1 MELFTLETLFAV
13 MTVIMAD
20 LLLAGDNALIIGVA
34 CRGLPAEEK
43 RRVLLWGIGGA
54 VALRVLFTGMLTYLL
69 SIPLLKAT
77 GGILL
82 AGIAFKLFTQKED
95 INVNKVCDSTSFHSV
110 VKIIILADL
119 AMSLDNM
126 LAVAG
131 AAHGNIGLV
140 VFGLLL
146 SVPIIIFGSQM
157 VSLLVER
164 YPVLLFAGA
173 GVLAWTAGKMLVEDA
188 VLQRFIN
195 FWGLSGWQ
203 LEMLVPLA
211 VTVVVLVFGWNS
223 RRRIRQSVNNPQ
235 R

>member
-1 MELFTLETLFAV
+1 
-13 MTVIMAD
+13 
-20 LLLAGDNALIIGVA
+20 
-34 CRGLPAEEK
+34 
-43 RRVLLWGIGGA
+43 RVLLWGIGGA

-173 GVLAWTAGKMLVEDA
+173 GVLAWTGGKMLVEDA
-188 VLQRFIN
+188 VMQRFIN
-195 FWGLSGWQ
+195 FWGLSSWQ

>member
-1 MELFTLETLFAV
+1 LELFTLETLFAV

-173 GVLAWTAGKMLVEDA
+173 GVLAWTGGKMLVEDA

-195 FWGLSGWQ
+195 FWGLSSWQ

>member
-13 MTVIMAD
+13 MTVIVAD

-34 CRGLPAEEK
+34 CRGLPAKEK

-54 VALRVLFTGMLTYLL
+54 VVLRVLFTGMLTYLL

-82 AGIAFKLFTQKED
+82 AGIAFKLFTQKEET
-95 INVNKVCDSTSFHSV
+95 NVNKVCDSTSFHSA

-140 VFGLLL
+140 IFGLLL
-146 SVPIIIFGSQM
+146 SVPIIIFGSQI

-195 FWGLSGWQ
+195 FWGLSNWQ

-223 RRRIRQSVNNPQ
+223 RRRLRQSVSNPQ